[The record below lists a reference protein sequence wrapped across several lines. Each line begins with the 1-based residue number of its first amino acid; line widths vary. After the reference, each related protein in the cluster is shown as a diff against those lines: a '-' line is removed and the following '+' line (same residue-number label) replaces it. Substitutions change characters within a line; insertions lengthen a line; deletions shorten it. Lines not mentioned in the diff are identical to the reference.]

1 MVLQGQLVPPE
12 RGDPLDLLVPLAS
25 LVVRGVSALL
35 GQWERRAN
43 QVKKVQLALLDA
55 MENKGLWDYL
65 DLLGHRAHLEMMET
79 RYNFNYFILHLNML
93 ILLLIYVHN
102 VLLRGRQVDQGRKAA
117 KETKEKEVPPGHLGA
132 KDLLDSQDH
141 QVWMESQG
149 SGDSKGCMALK
160 VMKVHAVLKVQLD
173 HQGCREC
180 QDPLERREK
189 VAMLDLWALQDNMVH
204 AAPRE
209 PLEERVLR
217 ACRAQWASQEWWEKR
232 VRMGKLAIQEM
243 WEKLAWL
250 EKKVRWV
257 RRGMLAPLGLQDPP
271 ESEAYLDQMDPKE
284 TQDPLDSLVTLD
296 PLESQVLMA
305 LMVDLE
311 LKGIMENLVNLDPKA
326 PRESLALQDPLDE
339 GVI

>member
-12 RGDPLDLLVPLAS
+12 REDPLDLQVPLAS
-25 LVVRGVSALL
+25 LVVRGVSALP

-43 QVKKVQLALLDA
+43 QEKKVQLALLDA

-65 DLLGHRAHLEMMET
+65 DLLGHRAHLETMET
-79 RYNFNYFILHLNML
+79 
-93 ILLLIYVHN
+93 
-102 VLLRGRQVDQGRKAA
+102 RGRQVDQGRKVA

-160 VMKVHAVLKVQLD
+160 VMKVHAVLKGQLD

-232 VRMGKLAIQEM
+232 VRMGKLGIQEM

-257 RRGMLAPLGLQDPP
+257 RRGMLAPLGLQDLP

-284 TQDPLDSLVTLD
+284 TQGPLDSLGTLD

-311 LKGIMENLVNLDPKA
+311 LKGIMANLVNLDPKV
-326 PRESLALQDPLDE
+326 PLESLALQDPLDE